1 MGKGNRSYII
11 DKHKKRHQKKTSRG
25 GVIVARKKTSRS
37 LPPEEDYTYDDMLDL
52 DYFDLRDTQ
61 EKIEQKMDNIQRAL
75 EDEIYFINIFI
86 REFNE
91 LSKKLETINN
101 LIEKEELEDEKK
113 KFDKLNQLLRED
125 REYVM

>member
-1 MGKGNRSYII
+1 M
-11 DKHKKRHQKKTSRG
+11 
-25 GVIVARKKTSRS
+25 IVARKKTSRS